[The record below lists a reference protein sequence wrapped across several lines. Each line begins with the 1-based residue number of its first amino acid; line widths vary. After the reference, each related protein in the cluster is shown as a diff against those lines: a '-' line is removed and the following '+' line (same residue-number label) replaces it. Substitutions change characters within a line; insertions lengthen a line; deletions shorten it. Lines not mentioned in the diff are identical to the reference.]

1 MTRRPV
7 ILWMVLAALSMHL
20 LTVAA
25 PAWVSVG
32 VKDSNARDF
41 ASFYYAAQVAEEGG
55 DPYDRQALNKASRSD
70 GARKGVHP
78 FFYPPPF
85 VAAMSWVTSFDLM
98 TAYRIWFWFDEL
110 ALLAAALVL
119 WRWWGRLDP
128 MVGPLIVV
136 CLAVLSAAPNNHIMG
151 QMNAPALALAL
162 AGLWQDEEER
172 PWLAGLCLGLACMWK
187 MSPALLVAWCL
198 LRGRWRT
205 VAASCLTAV
214 LVSAMSVPWV
224 SLELQQRFYLEV
236 LPGFGSGDYN
246 GLAVSI
252 GLFGNH
258 SIPNLWHQ
266 AYPGTDGGG
275 LSEMAR
281 WGATWT
287 NALMV
292 VALGAWF
299 AGRDREAHARACQ
312 VGAVCVAMLLIPV
325 YTYEHHLLWALP
337 AVVASAV
344 ALMRGRLGAL
354 WLLPLALAY
363 ALWAYPLAS
372 LKEVWL
378 AWDALWVRG
387 LVQEAK
393 FASLFVIGLACVWAG
408 RGR

>member
-1 MTRRPV
+1 MMRRPV
-7 ILWMVLAALSMHL
+7 IVWIVLAALSMHL
-20 LTVAA
+20 LTLAS

-32 VKDSNARDF
+32 VKSSNARDF
-41 ASFYYAAQVAEEGG
+41 ASFYYAARVAEEGG

-85 VAAMSWVTSFDLM
+85 VAAMSWVTSLDLM
-98 TAYRIWFWFDEL
+98 TAYRVWFWFDAL
-110 ALLAAALVL
+110 ALMAAALVL

-128 MVGPLIVV
+128 MVGPLIAVS
-136 CLAVLSAAPNNHIMG
+136 LAVLSAAPNNHIMG

-162 AGLWQDEEER
+162 TGLWQDDEDR
-172 PWLAGLCLGLACMWK
+172 PWLGGICLGLACMWK

-198 LRGRWRT
+198 MRGRWRT
-205 VAASCLTAV
+205 VAGSCLTAV
-214 LVSAMSVPWV
+214 AVSVLSVPWV
-224 SLELQQRFYLEV
+224 PWDVQQRFYLEV
-236 LPGFGSGDYN
+236 LPEFGNGNYN

-258 SIPNLWHQ
+258 SIPNVWHQ
-266 AYPGTDGGG
+266 AYPGVDGGG

-281 WGATWT
+281 WASTWT
-287 NALMV
+287 NGLMV
-292 VALGAWF
+292 VGLGLWF
-299 AGRDREAHARACQ
+299 ARRGGDPMARACQ

-337 AVVASAV
+337 AVIAAAV
-344 ALMRGRLGAL
+344 MLLRGRLGAL
-354 WLLPLALAY
+354 WLLPLALSFAI
-363 ALWAYPLAS
+363 WAYPLSS

-378 AWDALWVRG
+378 ASDTLWVRG

-393 FASLFVIGLACVWAG
+393 FASLIVIGAACFWAG
-408 RGR
+408 RDR